1 MSLFNTARDHVRQLL
16 GVVQTRLELLGLEL
30 ADARDHLIAL
40 FALTAVAVFF
50 SGVAV
55 VTLLA
60 WLVVAYWE
68 QRLLILGMATAL
80 FALLALVAIW
90 RARKHAQAGANIF
103 SDSLQ
108 ALQTDRA
115 ALRPPVATSEPT
127 PTAARAAE
135 TSQNATHI
143 RDTSNYVGD

>member
-1 MSLFNTARDHVRQLL
+1 MKLLDAARDQLRQLL

-30 ADARDHLIAL
+30 ADARDHLVAL
-40 FALTAVAVFF
+40 FAFTAVAVFF

-68 QRLLILGMATAL
+68 QRLTILGGATGL
-80 FALLALVAIW
+80 FALLAVLAIW
-90 RARKHAQAGANIF
+90 RASTHAKAGANIF

-108 ALQTDRA
+108 ALHTDRA
-115 ALRPPVATSEPT
+115 ALRPPAQDDHVTT
-127 PTAARAAE
+127 
-135 TSQNATHI
+135 
-143 RDTSNYVGD
+143 D

>member
-1 MSLFNTARDHVRQLL
+1 MSLLNAARDHVRQLL

-40 FALTAVAVFF
+40 FALTAIAVFF

-60 WLVVAYWE
+60 WLVLAYWE
-68 QRLLILGMATAL
+68 HRLMILGWATVL
-80 FALLALVAIW
+80 FAVLMLVAIW
-90 RARKHAQAGANIF
+90 RASKHAQAGANLF

-108 ALQTDRA
+108 ALQIDRA
-115 ALRPPVATSEPT
+115 ALRPPLT
-127 PTAARAAE
+127 PESTPSSAAPK
-135 TSQNATHI
+135 T
-143 RDTSNYVGD
+143 DTRHYAGD

>member
-1 MSLFNTARDHVRQLL
+1 MSLLNAARDHVRQLL
-16 GVVQTRLELLGLEL
+16 GVIQTRLELLGLEL

-40 FALTAVAVFF
+40 FALTAIAVFF

-68 QRLLILGMATAL
+68 QRLMILGLATAA
-80 FALLALVAIW
+80 FAVLALIAIW
-90 RARKHAQAGANIF
+90 RASKHAQAGANIF

-115 ALRPPVATSEPT
+115 ALRPPPVPEPVRD
-127 PTAARAAE
+127 PQPP
-135 TSQNATHI
+135 QN
-143 RDTSNYVGD
+143 DTSNYVGD

>member
-1 MSLFNTARDHVRQLL
+1 MKLLDAARDQLRQIL

-30 ADARDHLIAL
+30 ADARDHLVAL
-40 FALTAVAVFF
+40 FAFTAVAVFF

-68 QRLLILGMATAL
+68 QRLAILGGATAL
-80 FALLALVAIW
+80 FALLAAFSIW
-90 RARKHAQAGANIF
+90 RASRHARAGADIF

-115 ALRPPVATSEPT
+115 ALRPPAQDS
-127 PTAARAAE
+127 
-135 TSQNATHI
+135 
-143 RDTSNYVGD
+143 YVSTD

>member
-1 MSLFNTARDHVRQLL
+1 MSLLNAARDHVRQLL

-40 FALTAVAVFF
+40 FALTAIAVFF

-60 WLVVAYWE
+60 WLVLAYWE
-68 QRLLILGMATAL
+68 HRLMILGWATVL
-80 FALLALVAIW
+80 FAVLMLAAIW
-90 RARKHAQAGANIF
+90 RASKHAQAGANLF

-108 ALQTDRA
+108 ALQIDRA
-115 ALRPPVATSEPT
+115 ALRPPLT
-127 PTAARAAE
+127 PESTPSSAAPK
-135 TSQNATHI
+135 T
-143 RDTSNYVGD
+143 DTRHYVGD

>member
-1 MSLFNTARDHVRQLL
+1 MSLLNAARDHVRQLL

-60 WLVVAYWE
+60 WLVLAYWE
-68 QRLLILGMATAL
+68 QRLLILGTATGL
-80 FALLALVAIW
+80 FTLLMLVAIW
-90 RARKHAQAGANIF
+90 RASKHAQAGANIF

-108 ALQTDRA
+108 ALQIDRA
-115 ALRPPVATSEPT
+115 ALRPPSAPEPT
-127 PTAARAAE
+127 PHPAAAN
-135 TSQNATHI
+135 S
-143 RDTSNYVGD
+143 DTRNHVGT

>member
-1 MSLFNTARDHVRQLL
+1 MSLLNAARDHVRQLL

-60 WLVVAYWE
+60 WLVLAYWE
-68 QRLLILGMATAL
+68 QRLMILGSATVL
-80 FALLALVAIW
+80 FTLSTFVAIW
-90 RARKHAQAGANIF
+90 RASKHAQAGANIF

-108 ALQTDRA
+108 ALQMDRA
-115 ALRPPVATSEPT
+115 ALRPPSAPEQTSGPGS
-127 PTAARAAE
+127 A
-135 TSQNATHI
+135 NN
-143 RDTSNYVGD
+143 DTRNDVGD

>member
-1 MSLFNTARDHVRQLL
+1 MSLLNAARDHVRQ
-16 GVVQTRLELLGLEL
+16 L

-60 WLVVAYWE
+60 WLVLAYWE
-68 QRLLILGMATAL
+68 QRLVILGAATVL
-80 FALLALVAIW
+80 FTLLMLVAIW
-90 RARKHAQAGANIF
+90 RASKHAQAGANIF

-108 ALQTDRA
+108 ALQLDRA
-115 ALRPPVATSEPT
+115 ALRAPSASEP
-127 PTAARAAE
+127 PPHTAPANSDARKNGGA
-135 TSQNATHI
+135 
-143 RDTSNYVGD
+143 

>member
-1 MSLFNTARDHVRQLL
+1 MSLLNAARDHVRQLL

-60 WLVVAYWE
+60 WLVLAYWE
-68 QRLLILGMATAL
+68 QRLVILGAATVL
-80 FALLALVAIW
+80 FTLLMLVAIW
-90 RARKHAQAGANIF
+90 RASKHAQAGANIF

-108 ALQTDRA
+108 ALQLDRA
-115 ALRPPVATSEPT
+115 ALRPPSASEPT
-127 PTAARAAE
+127 PHPAPANSDAR
-135 TSQNATHI
+135 TH
-143 RDTSNYVGD
+143 VGD

>member
-1 MSLFNTARDHVRQLL
+1 MSLFNSARDHVRQLL

-40 FALTAVAVFF
+40 FALTAIAVFF

-55 VTLLA
+55 VTLLT
-60 WLVVAYWE
+60 WLVIAYWE
-68 QRLLILGMATAL
+68 QRLVILGMATAL
-80 FALLALVAIW
+80 FAFLALIAIW
-90 RARKHAQAGANIF
+90 RASKHARAGAHIF

-115 ALRPPVATSEPT
+115 ALRPPPAQHDTS
-127 PTAARAAE
+127 
-135 TSQNATHI
+135 I

>member
-1 MSLFNTARDHVRQLL
+1 MSLLNAARDHVRQLL

-40 FALTAVAVFF
+40 FALTAIAVFF

-60 WLVVAYWE
+60 WLVLAYWE
-68 QRLLILGMATAL
+68 HRLMILGWATVL
-80 FALLALVAIW
+80 FAVLMLAAIW
-90 RARKHAQAGANIF
+90 RASKHAQAGANLF

-108 ALQTDRA
+108 ALQIDRA
-115 ALRPPVATSEPT
+115 ALRPPPAPEST
-127 PTAARAAE
+127 PSSAAPK
-135 TSQNATHI
+135 T
-143 RDTSNYVGD
+143 DTRHYVGD

>member
-1 MSLFNTARDHVRQLL
+1 MKLLDAARDQLRQLL

-30 ADARDHLIAL
+30 ADARDHLVAL
-40 FALTAVAVFF
+40 FAFTAVAVFF

-68 QRLLILGMATAL
+68 HRLTILGAATGL
-80 FALLALVAIW
+80 FALLAVLAIW
-90 RARKHAQAGANIF
+90 RASTHAKAGADIF

-108 ALQTDRA
+108 ALHTDRA
-115 ALRPPVATSEPT
+115 ALRPPAQDDHVTT
-127 PTAARAAE
+127 
-135 TSQNATHI
+135 
-143 RDTSNYVGD
+143 D